1 MIEVKNVAKSFG
13 TTIALVDVSFSVA
26 ESSVFVLI
34 GPNGAGKTTV
44 MRCMIGELKPD
55 KGSIFVNSSPL
66 NIEAKKHMAMMLEER
81 QVFDKMTGSE
91 HAKVWSMMYKSWN
104 DSRFKDLVLHF
115 RLPMD
120 KRVSEYSIGMKTLL
134 FFILTVSTDSKIL
147 ILDEPTQ
154 HLDPVWKD
162 DVLSIIRSYAQR
174 GNTIILSTH
183 QVEEAELMATHFA
196 IIRSGRVLYS
206 DELDAAKENHRVV
219 RVEEM
224 EEELEQIT
232 VMNNDTVLVKTNKE
246 IGRYPTFREIALGYL
261 RSKESVLIQ

>member
-1 MIEVKNVAKSFG
+1 M
-13 TTIALVDVSFSVA
+13 
-26 ESSVFVLI
+26 
-34 GPNGAGKTTV
+34 
-44 MRCMIGELKPD
+44 
-55 KGSIFVNSSPL
+55 
-66 NIEAKKHMAMMLEER
+66 
-81 QVFDKMTGSE
+81 
-91 HAKVWSMMYKSWN
+91 
-104 DSRFKDLVLHF
+104 
-115 RLPMD
+115 
-120 KRVSEYSIGMKTLL
+120 
-134 FFILTVSTDSKIL
+134 TVSTDSKIL

-162 DVLSIIRSYAQR
+162 DVLSIIRSYAQC